1 MKLLLTAVALLS
13 LALPAHAQLAPVND
27 MGVTYGH
34 VHLNVADIDASML
47 LFAEHFGG
55 EIVVKG
61 SLHTVKFPNFL
72 LAFSGNE
79 PTSGSGGTVMNH
91 FGFKVRDIEPVLAGW
106 QAAGLETQE
115 PFVGAEGYQNAFVI
129 TPDGVRVELQED
141 PQLPMKAIGYHIH
154 FQTDQS
160 ETTSESL
167 MNWYADHFGA
177 EIHPRGSIQTSAN
190 VPGMNLS
197 FGNCSGGGCT
207 PTQGTA
213 IDHVG
218 FEVDNL
224 EEFVAQLQARGVEFT
239 TPYRYIESLS
249 LGIAYF
255 VDPAGVRVELTEGY
269 DEY

>member
-1 MKLLLTAVALLS
+1 MRLLLIAAAALLIAS
-13 LALPAHAQLAPVND
+13 PARAQLAPVND

-72 LAFSGNE
+72 LAFSGSE
-79 PTSGSGGTVMNH
+79 PTSGSGGTVMDH
-91 FGFKVRDIEPVLAGW
+91 FGFKVRDIEPVLEGW
-106 QAAGLETQE
+106 EAAGLETQDI
-115 PFVGAEGYQNAFVI
+115 FVGAEGYKNAFVI
-129 TPDGVRVELQED
+129 TPEGARVELQED
-141 PQLPMKAIGYHIH
+141 PQLTEKATGYHIH
-154 FQTDQS
+154 FWTDQS
-160 ETTSESL
+160 EVTSESL

-177 EIHPRGSIQTSAN
+177 EIHPRGRIQTSAN
-190 VPGMNLS
+190 VPGLNLS

-239 TPYRYIESLS
+239 TPYRYIESIN

-255 VDPAGVRVELTEGY
+255 VDPAGTRVELTEGY
-269 DEY
+269 DDY

>member
-1 MKLLLTAVALLS
+1 MRLLLTAVAILS
-13 LALPAHAQLAPVND
+13 LVSPAYAQLAPVND

-79 PTSGSGGTVMNH
+79 PTSGSGGTVMDH

-129 TPDGVRVELQED
+129 TPEGLRVELQED

-154 FQTDQS
+154 FWTDQS

-167 MNWYADHFGA
+167 MNWYADHL
-177 EIHPRGSIQTSAN
+177 PR
-190 VPGMNLS
+190 
-197 FGNCSGGGCT
+197 
-207 PTQGTA
+207 
-213 IDHVG
+213 
-218 FEVDNL
+218 
-224 EEFVAQLQARGVEFT
+224 
-239 TPYRYIESLS
+239 SLRCR
-249 LGIAYF
+249 
-255 VDPAGVRVELTEGY
+255 DPP
-269 DEY
+269 

>member
-1 MKLLLTAVALLS
+1 MRLLLTAVAILS
-13 LALPAHAQLAPVND
+13 LVSPAYAQLAPVND

-61 SLHTVKFPNFL
+61 PLHTVKFPNFL

-79 PTSGSGGTVMNH
+79 PTSGSGGTVMDH

-129 TPDGVRVELQED
+129 TPEGLRVELQED

-154 FQTDQS
+154 FWTDQS

-177 EIHPRGSIQTSAN
+177 EIHPRGRLQTSAN

-239 TPYRYIESLS
+239 TPYRYIESVE

>member
-1 MKLLLTAVALLS
+1 MRPLLTAVAILS
-13 LALPAHAQLAPVND
+13 LVSPAYAQLAPVND

-79 PTSGSGGTVMNH
+79 PTSGSGGTVMDH

-129 TPDGVRVELQED
+129 TPEGLRVELQED

-154 FQTDQS
+154 FLTDQ
-160 ETTSESL
+160 SESL

-177 EIHPRGSIQTSAN
+177 EIHPRGRIQTSAN

-239 TPYRYIESLS
+239 TPYRYIESLK

>member
-1 MKLLLTAVALLS
+1 MRPLLTAVAILS
-13 LALPAHAQLAPVND
+13 LVSPAYAQLAPVND

-34 VHLNVADIDASML
+34 VHLNVADVDASML

-55 EIVVKG
+55 EIVVKAN
-61 SLHTVKFPNFL
+61 LHTVKFPNFL
-72 LAFSGNE
+72 MAFTGRE
-79 PTSGSGGTVMNH
+79 PTSGSGGTVMDH

-106 QAAGLETQE
+106 KAAGLEAQE
-115 PFVGAEGYQNAFVI
+115 PFVGAEGYTNAYII
-129 TPDGVRVELQED
+129 TPEGLRVELQED
-141 PQLPMKAIGYHIH
+141 PQLPVKAIGYHIH
-154 FQTDQS
+154 FYPDQS
-160 ETTSESL
+160 ETTPESL

-177 EIHPRGSIQTSAN
+177 EIHPRGRIQTSAN

-197 FGNCSGGGCT
+197 FANCREGSCT

-224 EEFVAQLQARGVEFT
+224 EEFVAKLQARGVEFT
-239 TPYRYIESLS
+239 TPYRYIESIK

>member
-1 MKLLLTAVALLS
+1 MRLLLIAAAALLIAS
-13 LALPAHAQLAPVND
+13 PARAQLAPEND

-72 LAFSGNE
+72 LAFSGSE
-79 PTSGSGGTVMNH
+79 PTSGSGGTVMDH
-91 FGFKVRDIEPVLAGW
+91 FGFKVRDIEPVLEGW
-106 QAAGLETQE
+106 EAAGLETQDI
-115 PFVGAEGYQNAFVI
+115 FVGAEGYKNAFVI
-129 TPDGVRVELQED
+129 TPEGARVELQED
-141 PQLPMKAIGYHIH
+141 PQLTEKATGYHIH
-154 FQTDQS
+154 FWTDQS
-160 ETTSESL
+160 EVTSEYL

-177 EIHPRGSIQTSAN
+177 EIHPRGRIQTSAN

-197 FGNCSGGGCT
+197 CGNCSAGNCT

-224 EEFVAQLQARGVEFT
+224 EQVVAQLQARGVELT
-239 TPYRYIESLS
+239 TPYRYIDSIDLC
-249 LGIAYF
+249 IAYF
-255 VDPAGVRVELTEGY
+255 VDPAGTRVELTEGY
-269 DEY
+269 DDY

>member
-1 MKLLLTAVALLS
+1 MKLLLTAVAILS
-13 LALPAHAQLAPVND
+13 LVSPAYAQLAPVND

-79 PTSGSGGTVMNH
+79 PTSGSGGTVMDH

-129 TPDGVRVELQED
+129 TPEGLRVELQED

-154 FQTDQS
+154 FWTDQS

-177 EIHPRGSIQTSAN
+177 EIHPRGRIQTS
-190 VPGMNLS
+190 G
-197 FGNCSGGGCT
+197 SGGT
-207 PTQGTA
+207 VM
-213 IDHVG
+213 DHFG
-218 FEVDNL
+218 FKVRDIEPVLAGLAGGWFGDAGA
-224 EEFVAQLQARGVEFT
+224 VCRSRGVPECFCDYPGGAT
-239 TPYRYIESLS
+239 GGAAGRS
-249 LGIAYF
+249 
-255 VDPAGVRVELTEGY
+255 PAANEGNWVSHPLL
-269 DEY
+269 D